1 MSIQR
6 YPHLF
11 SRAKIGPIELPNRV
25 VMAPMGTG
33 LVNNDGH
40 YSWQQIEYYASRA
53 RGGVGLILVE
63 AAMVEMSIDPSP
75 FQIKVALIDAPD
87 KIARLND
94 LAQIIRYSGAVP
106 GIQLSL
112 GQGRQ
117 ADVAEAS
124 NPPVSASAVPAF
136 ANPDVT
142 CREITTEEIQR
153 LIAAMAEAAERTANA
168 GFDLIEVHG
177 HAGYLIDQF
186 LSSNINKRTD
196 TYGGDLEGRFR
207 LARELLSAIRER
219 VGNHIAITFRLSVDH
234 KGAGRSLDEGIVL
247 SKMLEEAGYDAI
259 HVDAGTYDTMPWIF
273 PPTYMG
279 TSCMS
284 DLASAVKKE
293 VKIPVIAVGSILK
306 PEFAEEI
313 LKTGKADFIALGRP
327 LLADPNWANKAKVGK
342 PEEIRSCILCNEFCI
357 GRLFQYKTVS
367 CVVNATCGREHY
379 FHLSKT
385 ENPRRITVI
394 GGGPA
399 GMEAARVA
407 AARGHKVTL
416 LEKEKVLGGQLVPAT
431 KPVFK
436 QGLAYYLEYL
446 RHQMEVM
453 NVDVRL
459 NVEANTA
466 TVKYTRP
473 EVVILATGAV
483 PYIPNIPGLDDS
495 RVRTANQVLIE
506 GLPETGKVVIV
517 GGGLVGCETALHL
530 SSQGN
535 KVIVL
540 EALDDVAQDMNAI
553 SRITLLEELEKAGV
567 ELSTGFEFQAIESGR
582 ILCRGR
588 QGEEKQLRAD
598 FIVLALGSTSQRHL
612 IKELSKNFPLVM
624 EAGDCIRPRKVGD
637 AVHEGFAAGWRI
649 N

>member
-1 MSIQR
+1 M
-6 YPHLF
+6 
-11 SRAKIGPIELPNRV
+11 
-25 VMAPMGTG
+25 
-33 LVNNDGH
+33 
-40 YSWQQIEYYASRA
+40 
-53 RGGVGLILVE
+53 
-63 AAMVEMSIDPSP
+63 
-75 FQIKVALIDAPD
+75 
-87 KIARLND
+87 
-94 LAQIIRYSGAVP
+94 
-106 GIQLSL
+106 
-112 GQGRQ
+112 
-117 ADVAEAS
+117 
-124 NPPVSASAVPAF
+124 
-136 ANPDVT
+136 T

-567 ELSTGFEFQAIESGR
+567 ELSTDSNF
-582 ILCRGR
+582 R
-588 QGEEKQLRAD
+588 QLNRTNTAAAVREKKNNCEPISLFSLWAQLRK
-598 FIVLALGSTSQRHL
+598 GT
-612 IKELSKNFPLVM
+612 
-624 EAGDCIRPRKVGD
+624 
-637 AVHEGFAAGWRI
+637 
-649 N
+649 

>member
-1 MSIQR
+1 
-6 YPHLF
+6 
-11 SRAKIGPIELPNRV
+11 
-25 VMAPMGTG
+25 MA
-33 LVNNDGH
+33 LLE
-40 YSWQQIEYYASRA
+40 W
-53 RGGVGLILVE
+53 
-63 AAMVEMSIDPSP
+63 
-75 FQIKVALIDAPD
+75 
-87 KIARLND
+87 
-94 LAQIIRYSGAVP
+94 
-106 GIQLSL
+106 
-112 GQGRQ
+112 RQ
-117 ADVAEAS
+117 
-124 NPPVSASAVPAF
+124 
-136 ANPDVT
+136 
-142 CREITTEEIQR
+142 
-153 LIAAMAEAAERTANA
+153 
-168 GFDLIEVHG
+168 
-177 HAGYLIDQF
+177 
-186 LSSNINKRTD
+186 
-196 TYGGDLEGRFR
+196 
-207 LARELLSAIRER
+207 
-219 VGNHIAITFRLSVDH
+219 
-234 KGAGRSLDEGIVL
+234 
-247 SKMLEEAGYDAI
+247 
-259 HVDAGTYDTMPWIF
+259 
-273 PPTYMG
+273 
-279 TSCMS
+279 
-284 DLASAVKKE
+284 
-293 VKIPVIAVGSILK
+293 
-306 PEFAEEI
+306 
-313 LKTGKADFIALGRP
+313 
-327 LLADPNWANKAKVGK
+327 
-342 PEEIRSCILCNEFCI
+342 
-357 GRLFQYKTVS
+357 
-367 CVVNATCGREHY
+367 
-379 FHLSKT
+379 
-385 ENPRRITVI
+385 
-394 GGGPA
+394 
-399 GMEAARVA
+399 RVA

-540 EALDDVAQDMNAI
+540 ALDDVAQDMNAI